1 MSFDNVN
8 HHALSRVA
16 GADLS
21 AAQYKAVKL
30 NSSGAAVLAG
40 AGEFAIG
47 ILQNNPASGVAAM
60 IATVGAISKA
70 KAGGS
75 ITAGATVAVNASG
88 LLVDAAEATV
98 NTSDAGAAAVRTYLR
113 LGFTSSVA
121 RFSQTTRLPL
131 IRRCLIGVY
140 SCWLA

>member
-8 HHALSRVA
+8 HHSLSRVA

-21 AAQYKAVKL
+21 AAQFKAVKL
-30 NSSGAAVLAG
+30 NSSGNAVLAG
-40 AGEFAIG
+40 AGEFAVG
-47 ILQNNPASGVAAM
+47 ILQNNPASGQAAT

-70 KAGGS
+70 KAGGN

-98 NTSDAGAAAVRTYLR
+98 NTSDAGASADAV
-113 LGFTSSVA
+113 VA
-121 RFSQTTRLPL
+121 SNV
-131 IRRCLIGVY
+131 IGVA
-140 SCWLA
+140 LASAASGDVFPVLVTLSGATPTTAA